1 MNSGNDRPMSNPD
14 CWNCRHFFITFEKHH
29 RYGCR
34 AIGFKANELP
44 CLEVLRTDGSPC
56 LSFAAKCPEELPQT
70 PASAIQQDRQSNLIN
85 LKC

>member
-1 MNSGNDRPMSNPD
+1 MNSGNNGSVSHPN

-34 AIGFKANELP
+34 AMGFKANELP
-44 CLEVLRTDGSPC
+44 SLEVLQTDGSPC
-56 LSFAAKCPEELPQT
+56 LSFAAKRPDESPRTRSME
-70 PASAIQQDRQSNLIN
+70 AQQERRSNLIN

>member
-1 MNSGNDRPMSNPD
+1 MNSGNGRPIANPD

-44 CLEVLRTDGSPC
+44 CLEVLQTDGSPC
-56 LSFAAKCPEELPQT
+56 LSFAAKRPEELPQT
-70 PASAIQQDRQSNLIN
+70 PASAIRQGRQSNLIN